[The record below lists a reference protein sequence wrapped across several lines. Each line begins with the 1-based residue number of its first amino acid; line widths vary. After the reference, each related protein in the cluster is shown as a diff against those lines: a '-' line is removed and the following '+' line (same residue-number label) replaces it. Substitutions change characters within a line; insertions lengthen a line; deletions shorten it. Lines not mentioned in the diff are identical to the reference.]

1 MKLLLKIYLIKVS
14 NKNEK
19 LKSIF
24 YIKNN
29 ITIKSSLKSTLFII
43 TFNRNETFLQICNN
57 VLYVKM
63 LLV

>member
-24 YIKNN
+24 IVK
-29 ITIKSSLKSTLFII
+29 II
-43 TFNRNETFLQICNN
+43 LQLNLHLN
-57 VLYVKM
+57 QRYL
-63 LLV
+63 

>member
-24 YIKNN
+24 IVK
-29 ITIKSSLKSTLFII
+29 II
-43 TFNRNETFLQICNN
+43 LQLNLRLN
-57 VLYVKM
+57 QRYL
-63 LLV
+63 